1 MWGAECGA
9 EPISMACPRQRA
21 KGEMTKRP
29 TTPWWRP
36 DRLSARRPY
45 LEARAAIASALR
57 RVFAE
62 MDFLEVDT
70 PALQVSPGMEPHLRA
85 FATELEGIDPA
96 ERRQLYLHTS
106 PEFAMKKLLAGGMPR
121 LFQLAHVFRNGERST
136 THHPEFT
143 MLEWYWAGAGYHDLI
158 DDCRLLLTAAAEAVP
173 GHDGLAWKGEYADPA
188 AEWQILTV
196 AEAFDRHAG
205 IDLLATTPDPAAPDL
220 ALLTELASHL
230 GIPAREGDRWD
241 DLFFRIFL
249 EHIEPK
255 LGIGVPTV
263 LTDYPISMAALSRPR
278 PDDSRLA
285 ERFEIYVCGLELANA
300 FGELTDPAVQRA
312 RFRADQD
319 LKRRLYG
326 NEYPIDEDFLAALD
340 HGLPES
346 AGIALGF
353 DRLVMLATGA
363 EHIEDVLWAPVVDV
377 AG

>member
-1 MWGAECGA
+1 M
-9 EPISMACPRQRA
+9 S
-21 KGEMTKRP
+21 KRP
-29 TTPWWRP
+29 ITPWWRP
-36 DRLSARRPY
+36 DRLAARRPY

-57 RVFAE
+57 RVFGE

-85 FATELEGIDPA
+85 FTTELEGIDPA
-96 ERRQLYLHTS
+96 DRRRLYLHTS
-106 PEFAMKKLLAGGMPR
+106 PEFAMKKLLAGGIPR
-121 LFQLAHVFRNGERST
+121 LFQLGHVFRNGERST
-136 THHPEFT
+136 THHPEFS
-143 MLEWYWAGAGYHDLI
+143 MLEWYRAGAEYHDLI
-158 DDCRLLLTAAAEAVP
+158 ADCRRLLTAAAEAVP
-173 GHDGLAWKGEYADPA
+173 GHDGFAWQGIRADPA

-205 IDLLATTPDPAAPDL
+205 IDLLATTPDPAAPDI
-220 ALLTELASHL
+220 ALLEAQAEPL
-230 GIPAREGDRWD
+230 GFAVREGDRWD
-241 DLFFRIFL
+241 DLFFRVFL

-255 LGIGVPTV
+255 LGIGAPTV
-263 LTDYPISMAALSRPR
+263 LTDYPISMAALSRPK
-278 PDDSRLA
+278 PGDPRLA

-312 RFRADQD
+312 RFLADLD

-326 NEYPIDEDFLAALD
+326 TEYPIDEDFLAALE

-363 EHIEDVLWAPVVDV
+363 GHIEDVLWAPVADV
-377 AG
+377 AS